1 MSSTLLYF
9 LSRDLTKKNLQPYF
23 DRLDNTYTSFA
34 RSTGYSIRL
43 FNFRIDIKKNL
54 KERN

>member
-1 MSSTLLYF
+1 MSSTSLYF
-9 LSRDLTKKNLQPYF
+9 YLVFIEKKFQPHF

-43 FNFRIDIKKNL
+43 FNLLR
-54 KERN
+54 